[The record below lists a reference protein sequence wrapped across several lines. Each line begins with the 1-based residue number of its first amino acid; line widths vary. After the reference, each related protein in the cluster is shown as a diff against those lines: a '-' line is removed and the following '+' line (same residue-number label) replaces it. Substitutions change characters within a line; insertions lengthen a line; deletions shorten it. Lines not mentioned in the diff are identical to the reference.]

1 MDEHQSKLE
10 PDLIAA
16 YKDTSFQAHVGDE
29 MITLK
34 VGQQCPALQSV
45 FGQHNVTTACYITA
59 YNPFGRLLTWQ
70 ENEDRNARMRTK
82 LASVYPIFDGV
93 GVDPNG
99 EWEGEASILALGA
112 SKDASLTLAEAWE
125 QNAVVFVDET
135 LSVSLLFMK

>member
-16 YKDTSFQAHVGDE
+16 YKNTSFQAHVGDE
-29 MITLK
+29 MITLR
-34 VGQQCPALQSV
+34 VGQQCPALQAV
-45 FGQHNVTTACYITA
+45 FEQHNVTTACYITA
-59 YNPFGRLLTWQ
+59 YNPFGRLLTRQ

-82 LASVYPIFDGV
+82 LASAYPIFDGV

-99 EWEGEASILALGA
+99 EWEGEASFLALGA
-112 SKDASLTLAEAWE
+112 SKDASLALAEAWE

-135 LSVSLLFMK
+135 VTVSLLFMK